1 MLMTGVA
8 AKQIANQFR
17 DGALFRQD
25 ESRMLPMYGGPLVGE
40 DEEVSPVKGDEC
52 PSLCRGIVQLGFVAS
67 PKIAGLLCGTAI
79 DSPFA

>member
-1 MLMTGVA
+1 MAGLA
-8 AKQIANQFR
+8 AKQATDQFW

-40 DEEVSPVKGDEC
+40 DEEVSPVKGDEY

-67 PKIAGLLCGTAI
+67 PKIAGLLCGSAI
-79 DSPFA
+79 ESPFA